1 MSEMDTNRLST
12 FALFLAS
19 IACTVLL
26 SGCFGDELVGPY
38 EEGDKIAFE
47 FDLIAEAQASGVPA
61 SMTVPEPASDDT
73 TITLGTELIGEQRS
87 SDTQVMVGTA
97 NETVNYVKEV
107 PTDTGGVRRDTTI
120 LARATTAPDAS
131 FDVPDSYTLPS
142 ASSSATFDVTIND
155 NLPSGAD
162 PVRVAIRLD
171 GNPGADLE
179 PAETMRYFTINI
191 QPN

>member
-12 FALFLAS
+12 FALFLVSVAS
-19 IACTVLL
+19 TLLL

-38 EEGDKIAFE
+38 EGGDKIAFE

-61 SMTVPEPASDDT
+61 SMSVTEPTSADT

-87 SDTQVMVGTA
+87 SDTQVMLGTVG
-97 NETVNYVKEV
+97 ETVNYVREV
-107 PTDTGGVRRDTTI
+107 PTDTGGVRQDTTI
-120 LARATTAPDAS
+120 LAQATTAPSAS
-131 FDVPDSYTLPS
+131 FEVPDSYTLPS
-142 ASSSATFDVTIND
+142 ESSSASFDVTIND
-155 NLPSGAD
+155 NLPSDAD

-171 GNPGADLE
+171 GNPDADLE

-191 QPN
+191 LPN